1 MSDERINEL
10 TIEVTAFRSWAE
22 FEAAM
27 KTNGYVPTLQ
37 RAPGRSKWA
46 KTRTAQVIELRD
58 LITKK
63 GFPVFPK
70 TI

>member
-10 TIEVTAFRSWAE
+10 TVKITAFASWTE

-37 RAPGRSKWA
+37 RAPGKSKWA
-46 KTRTAQVIELRD
+46 KERTADVIELRG
-58 LITKK
+58 LIQAK
-63 GFPVFPK
+63 GLKVFPA